1 LSKRVH
7 ADWVYAV
14 DAGDVPAGRAV
25 RICVR
30 GTWLAI
36 CNDGGR
42 FVAVDD
48 TCPHEGGPLGRG
60 HLAGGCIVCP
70 VHHWAF
76 DLKTGLSD
84 PDLPMAR
91 LKFYPCR
98 VRAGK
103 VYVDPRHPLP
113 PDAKIIP
120 SPPDD
125 K

>member
-1 LSKRVH
+1 MT
-7 ADWVYAV
+7 DWAYAV

-30 GTWLAI
+30 GAWLAV
-36 CNDGGR
+36 CNDNGR

-48 TCPHEGGPLGRG
+48 ACPHEGGSLGRG
-60 HLAGGCIVCP
+60 HLADGCIVCP

-76 DLKTGLSD
+76 DLRTGLAD
-84 PDLPMAR
+84 PGLPMTR

-98 VRAGK
+98 VREGK

-113 PDAKIIP
+113 PAP
-120 SPPDD
+120 QSLLSPQRGE
-125 K
+125 